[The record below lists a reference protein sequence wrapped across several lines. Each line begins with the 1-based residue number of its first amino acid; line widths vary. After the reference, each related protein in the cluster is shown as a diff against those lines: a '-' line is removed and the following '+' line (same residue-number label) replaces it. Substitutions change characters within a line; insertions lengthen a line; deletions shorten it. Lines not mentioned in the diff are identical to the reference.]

1 MAGGVVRKAYEAG
14 AGFAEGRARRPE
26 PVGRLSLEWVPGALL
41 VVLATTGALVL
52 LRAGLDPATPAAP
65 AADPA
70 AYGAAPTPMD
80 AGGGSWSVW
89 DLVAVLLPW
98 AVPLVIGGI
107 GLTDSVFTHR
117 RGAVGGVLTIGLA
130 GAALTTALDPI
141 AAHYDGSHAR
151 WLGFVYLLRFGFAV
165 QVLVGV
171 VLWIHLAVPRH
182 QAPLNAAFAGT
193 LAAAVPLLFVLGGRD
208 VLEPM
213 WESGAGLQTWLPLAA
228 FAWLLILLP
237 TGRVLVPPGRGWQES
252 EGGAQGGVFLLG
264 LAGVGVAAATVVM
277 GDDKPRVLGLW
288 PVVALAGCLVAAVL
302 TYRVDGVRSVAG
314 ALLAMAVG
322 LAAFPAALF
331 AWDRTQANPGLG
343 LDGPGEYVPWL
354 LGLVVAGVVGAV
366 AARLF
371 GAYAIGL
378 AALALVLA
386 EFIGPAAG
394 SGHQLAVRCAGAA
407 AIGVV
412 IGGLRPEAAIAA
424 FGLGAACGPVWP
436 DLQAAS
442 ADYGWV
448 EWLTKKPGGVP
459 LPLLV
464 LAAIALPLAM
474 FAGMRG
480 TPAPPPPR
488 RPGPGPGPVGAP
500 VGGGG
505 PWAPN
510 AYAESAPQPYLPQQP
525 GGYGQPHAL
534 HQPGG
539 YDQPAGPTP
548 QSGADGYLPQQ
559 PGAGTPHH
567 PQSPG
572 LPNLGPGPVRRD
584 LNRTDGPDT

>member
-26 PVGRLSLEWVPGALL
+26 PVGRLSLEWVPGVLL
-41 VVLATTGALVL
+41 VVLGTAAALVL
-52 LRAGLDPATPAAP
+52 LRAGIDPSAP
-65 AADPA
+65 APAVADPDT
-70 AYGAAPTPMD
+70 YGSAPAPVSPG
-80 AGGGSWSVW
+80 AGDWSVW
-89 DLVAVLLPW
+89 DLIAVLLPW
-98 AVPLVIGGI
+98 AVPLVIGGV

-117 RGAVGGVLTIGLA
+117 RGAVGGVLVIGLA

-141 AAHYDGSHAR
+141 AAHYDGSGDAR

-182 QAPLNAAFAGT
+182 QAPLNAAFAAT
-193 LAAAVPLLFVLGGRD
+193 LAAGVPLLFVLGGRD
-208 VLEPM
+208 VLDPM

-228 FAWLLILLP
+228 FGYLLILLP

-252 EGGAQGGVFLLG
+252 QVGAFGGVFLLG
-264 LAGVGVAAATVVM
+264 LVGVGVAAATIVM

-288 PVVALAGCLVAAVL
+288 PIVALAGCLVAALL
-302 TYRVDGVRSVAG
+302 TYRVDGIRSVAG

-331 AWDRTQANPGLG
+331 AWDRTEGNPGLG

-354 LGLVVAGVVGAV
+354 LGLAVAGIVGAV
-366 AARLF
+366 AARTL
-371 GAYAIGL
+371 GSYAIGL

-412 IGGLRPEAAIAA
+412 VGGLRPEAAIAG

-436 DLQAAS
+436 ELQAAS
-442 ADYGWV
+442 ADYAWV

-464 LAAIALPLAM
+464 LAAIALPLAVL
-474 FAGMRG
+474 AGMRG
-480 TPAPPPPR
+480 TPTPPP
-488 RPGPGPGPVGAP
+488 RPGPGRGPGSGPVGAP
-500 VGGGG
+500 VPGGG

-510 AYAESAPQPYLPQQP
+510 AYAEPAPQPYLPQQP
-525 GGYGQPHAL
+525 NAGSYQP
-534 HQPGG
+534 QP
-539 YDQPAGPTP
+539 P
-548 QSGADGYLPQQ
+548 S
-559 PGAGTPHH
+559 
-567 PQSPG
+567 SG

-584 LNRTDGPDT
+584 LNRPDGSGS